1 MKYLIIGATGN
12 ADALIDIWR
21 AVREGRMATVSDGV
35 REVTGRNPIPFARS
49 AAENATAFQ

>member
-1 MKYLIIGATGN
+1 VKYLIIGATGN